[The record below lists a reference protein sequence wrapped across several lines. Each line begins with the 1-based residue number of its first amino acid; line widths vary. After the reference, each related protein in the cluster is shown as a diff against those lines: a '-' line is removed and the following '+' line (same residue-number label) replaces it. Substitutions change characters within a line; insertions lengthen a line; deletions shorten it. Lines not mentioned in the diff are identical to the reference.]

1 MKEVCKMLVVGILV
15 LGFWVVCNFIVLIKW
30 KPAEMW
36 VDLVE
41 QQTVVGRIF
50 GNLFYL
56 PYWLVHL
63 IIGLLRM
70 YVFKYLKIAFFAVA
84 RFIQQ
89 IYHSIFD
96 IL

>member
-1 MKEVCKMLVVGILV
+1 MLYVLFLI
-15 LGFWVVCNFIVLIKW
+15 LGFWIVCNLIVLIKW
-30 KPAEMW
+30 KPKEMW

-41 QQTVVGRIF
+41 EQNVVGRIF

-63 IIGLLRM
+63 IIALLNI
-70 YVFKYLKIAFFAVA
+70 YICKYIKIAFFAIL

>member
-1 MKEVCKMLVVGILV
+1 MLYVLFFI
-15 LGFWVVCNFIVLIKW
+15 LGFWLMSNLIVLIKY
-30 KPAEMW
+30 KPKEMW

-41 QQTVVGRIF
+41 EQNLVGQIF

-56 PYWLVHL
+56 PYWLIHL
-63 IIGLLRM
+63 VIALIKIYIVIYLR
-70 YVFKYLKIAFFAVA
+70 IAFFAVA

>member
-1 MKEVCKMLVVGILV
+1 MYV
-15 LGFWVVCNFIVLIKW
+15 LFGLLYFWLVCNLIALIKW
-30 KPAEMW
+30 KPKEMW

-41 QQTVVGRIF
+41 EQNMVGRIF

-56 PYWLVHL
+56 PYWLIHL
-63 IIGLLRM
+63 VIGLLKI
-70 YVFKYLKIAFFAVA
+70 YVFKYIRIAFFAVL
-84 RFIQQ
+84 RFCQI

>member
-1 MKEVCKMLVVGILV
+1 MKEVMKMLYVLFFI
-15 LGFWVVCNFIVLIKW
+15 LGFWLMSNLIVLIKY
-30 KPAEMW
+30 KPKEMW

-41 QQTVVGRIF
+41 EQNLVGQIF

-56 PYWLVHL
+56 PYWLIHL
-63 IIGLLRM
+63 VIALIKI
-70 YVFKYLKIAFFAVA
+70 YIVKYLRIAFFAVA

>member
-1 MKEVCKMLVVGILV
+1 MLYVLFVV
-15 LGFWVVCNFIVLIKW
+15 LGFWIVCNLIVLIKW
-30 KPAEMW
+30 KPKEMC

-41 QQTVVGRIF
+41 EQNIVGQIF

-63 IIGLLRM
+63 IIGLLKI
-70 YVFKYLKIAFFAVA
+70 YVFKYIKIAFFAIL

>member
-1 MKEVCKMLVVGILV
+1 MLYVLFLV
-15 LGFWVVCNFIVLIKW
+15 LGFWVVCNLIVLIKW
-30 KPAEMW
+30 KPKEMW
-36 VDLVE
+36 ADLVE
-41 QQTVVGRIF
+41 EQNVVGRIF

-63 IIGLLRM
+63 IIALLNI
-70 YVFKYLKIAFFAVA
+70 YIFKYIKIAFFVIL

>member
-1 MKEVCKMLVVGILV
+1 MLYVLFAV
-15 LGFWVVCNFIVLIKW
+15 LGFWLVCNFIVLIKW
-30 KPAEMW
+30 KPKEMW

-96 IL
+96 II

>member
-1 MKEVCKMLVVGILV
+1 MLYVLFFV
-15 LGFWVVCNFIVLIKW
+15 LGFWLISNLIVLIKY
-30 KPAEMW
+30 KPKEMW
-36 VDLVE
+36 IDLVE
-41 QQTVVGRIF
+41 EQNLVGQIF

-56 PYWLVHL
+56 PYWLIHIVIAL
-63 IIGLLRM
+63 IKI
-70 YVFKYLKIAFFAVA
+70 YIVKYLRIAFFAVA

>member
-1 MKEVCKMLVVGILV
+1 MLYVLFLA
-15 LGFWVVCNFIVLIKW
+15 LGFWVVCNLIVLIKW
-30 KPAEMW
+30 KPKEMW

-41 QQTVVGRIF
+41 EQNIAGQIF

-63 IIGLLRM
+63 IIGLLKI
-70 YVFKYLKIAFFAVA
+70 YAFKYIKIAFFAIL

>member
-1 MKEVCKMLVVGILV
+1 MLYVLLLA
-15 LGFWVVCNFIVLIKW
+15 LGFWAVCNLIVLIKW
-30 KPAEMW
+30 KPKEMW

-41 QQTVVGRIF
+41 EQNIVGQIF

-63 IIGLLRM
+63 IIGLLKI
-70 YVFKYLKIAFFAVA
+70 YVFKYIRIAFFAIL

>member
-1 MKEVCKMLVVGILV
+1 MLYVLFAV
-15 LGFWVVCNFIVLIKW
+15 LGFWLISNLIVLIKY
-30 KPAEMW
+30 KPKEMW
-36 VDLVE
+36 IDLVE
-41 QQTVVGRIF
+41 EQNLVGQIF

-56 PYWLVHL
+56 PYWLIHL
-63 IIGLLRM
+63 VIALIKI
-70 YVFKYLKIAFFAVA
+70 YIVKYLRIAFFAVA

>member
-1 MKEVCKMLVVGILV
+1 MLYVLFFI
-15 LGFWVVCNFIVLIKW
+15 LGFWLMSNLIVLIKY
-30 KPAEMW
+30 KPKEMW

-41 QQTVVGRIF
+41 EQNLVGQIF

-56 PYWLVHL
+56 PYWLIHL
-63 IIGLLRM
+63 VIALIKIYII
-70 YVFKYLKIAFFAVA
+70 KYLRIAFFAVA

>member
-1 MKEVCKMLVVGILV
+1 MLYVLFAV
-15 LGFWVVCNFIVLIKW
+15 LGFWIVCNLIVLIKW
-30 KPAEMW
+30 KPKEMW
-36 VDLVE
+36 ADLVE
-41 QQTVVGRIF
+41 EQNIVGQIF

-63 IIGLLRM
+63 IIGLLKI
-70 YVFKYLKIAFFAVA
+70 YVFKYIKIAFFAIL

>member
-1 MKEVCKMLVVGILV
+1 MKMLYVLFFI
-15 LGFWVVCNFIVLIKW
+15 LGFWLMSNLIVLIKY
-30 KPAEMW
+30 KPKEMW

-41 QQTVVGRIF
+41 EQNLVGQIF

-56 PYWLVHL
+56 PYWLIHL
-63 IIGLLRM
+63 VIALIKI
-70 YVFKYLKIAFFAVA
+70 YIVKYLRIAFFAVA

>member
-1 MKEVCKMLVVGILV
+1 MLYVLFAV
-15 LGFWVVCNFIVLIKW
+15 LGFWLVCNLIVLIKW
-30 KPAEMW
+30 KPKEMW

-41 QQTVVGRIF
+41 EQNLVGQIF

-56 PYWLVHL
+56 PYWLIHL
-63 IIGLLRM
+63 VIALIKI
-70 YVFKYLKIAFFAVA
+70 YIVKYLRIAFFAVA
-84 RFIQQ
+84 RFFQI

>member
-1 MKEVCKMLVVGILV
+1 MKVLFLL
-15 LGFWVVCNFIVLIKW
+15 LGFWLVCNLIVLIKW
-30 KPAEMW
+30 KPKEMW

-41 QQTVVGRIF
+41 EQNIVGRIF

-56 PYWLVHL
+56 PYWLINL
-63 IIGLLRM
+63 IIGLLKI
-70 YVFKYLKIAFFAVA
+70 YVFKYIKIAFFAVL
-84 RFIQQ
+84 RFCQT

>member
-1 MKEVCKMLVVGILV
+1 MLYVFFI
-15 LGFWVVCNFIVLIKW
+15 LGFWLISNLIVLIKY
-30 KPAEMW
+30 KPKEIW

-41 QQTVVGRIF
+41 EQNLVGQIF

-56 PYWLVHL
+56 PYWLIHL
-63 IIGLLRM
+63 VIALIKI
-70 YVFKYLKIAFFAVA
+70 YIVKYLRIAFFAVA

>member
-1 MKEVCKMLVVGILV
+1 MLYVLFLV
-15 LGFWVVCNFIVLIKW
+15 LGFWFVCNLIVLIKW
-30 KPAEMW
+30 KPKEMW

-41 QQTVVGRIF
+41 EQNIVGQIF

-63 IIGLLRM
+63 IIGLLKI
-70 YVFKYLKIAFFAVA
+70 YVFKYIKIAFFAIL

>member
-1 MKEVCKMLVVGILV
+1 MLYVLFAI

-30 KPAEMW
+30 KPAKIW

-41 QQTVVGRIF
+41 EQNVVGRIF

-63 IIGLLRM
+63 IISLLRT
-70 YVFKYLKIAFFAVA
+70 YVFRYLKIAFFAVA

>member
-1 MKEVCKMLVVGILV
+1 MLYVLFAV
-15 LGFWVVCNFIVLIKW
+15 LGFWVVCNLIVLIKW
-30 KPAEMW
+30 KPKEMW

-41 QQTVVGRIF
+41 EQGIVGRIF

-63 IIGLLRM
+63 IISLLNT
-70 YVFKYLKIAFFAVA
+70 YIFKYIKIAFFAIL
-84 RFIQQ
+84 RFCQQ

>member
-1 MKEVCKMLVVGILV
+1 MLYVLFFI
-15 LGFWVVCNFIVLIKW
+15 LGFWLMSNLIVLIKY
-30 KPAEMW
+30 KPKEMW

-41 QQTVVGRIF
+41 EQNLVGQIF

-56 PYWLVHL
+56 PYWLIHL
-63 IIGLLRM
+63 VIALIKI
-70 YVFKYLKIAFFAVA
+70 YIVKYLRIAFFAVA